1 MLRIVLSGVE
11 SVGKSTL
18 AAELAGHFGG
28 LLVPEFGRTY
38 TERLRRDLTLEDHY
52 AIAEGHE
59 IAADQAAAA
68 RPGVL
73 IEDTDIVMTTAW
85 ATMLFGDSRIAASGS
100 GERDP
105 ILAARRSRADL
116 HLLLEPDVPFVADPV
131 RMFGEPQ
138 ERTRFHAIVLAEF
151 ASRGLQP
158 VQVAGDWK
166 TRRASAIA
174 AIEAK
179 L

>member
-1 MLRIVLSGVE
+1 MLRVVLSGVE

-18 AAELAGHFGG
+18 AKELAGHFGG

-68 RPGVL
+68 GPPVL
-73 IEDTDIVMTTAW
+73 IEDTDVVMTSAW
-85 ATMLFGDSRIAASGS
+85 ATMLFADPESAAAGGGYDAILKGWPSRG
-100 GERDP
+100 
-105 ILAARRSRADL
+105 DL

-131 RMFGEPQ
+131 RMFGEPG
-138 ERTRFHAIVLAEF
+138 ERLRFHGIVVAEF
-151 ASRGLQP
+151 KARGIVP
-158 VQVAGDWK
+158 VRISGGWDA
-166 TRRASAIA
+166 RRAAAIS
-174 AIEAK
+174 AIEAR

>member
-1 MLRIVLSGVE
+1 MLRVVLSGVE

-38 TERLRRDLTLEDHY
+38 TERLRRNLTLEDHY

-68 RPGVL
+68 GPGVL

-85 ATMLFGDSRIAASGS
+85 ATMLFGEGEAAGA
-100 GERDP
+100 GRDP
-105 ILAARRSRADL
+105 ILAARQSRADL

-131 RMFGEPQ
+131 RMFGEPG
-138 ERTRFHAIVLAEF
+138 ERLRFHAIVLAEF
-151 ASRGLQP
+151 ASRRLQP

-166 TRRASAIA
+166 TRRATAIA

>member
-1 MLRIVLSGVE
+1 MLRVVLSGVE

-18 AAELAGHFGG
+18 AAELAARFGG

-38 TERLRRDLTLEDHY
+38 TERLRRNLTLEDHY

-68 RPGVL
+68 RPPL
-73 IEDTDIVMTTAW
+73 LMEDTDIVMTSAW
-85 ATMLFGDSRIAASGS
+85 ATMLF

-105 ILAARRSRADL
+105 ILAARPSRGDL

-131 RMFGEPQ
+131 RMFGEPTA
-138 ERTRFHAIVLAEF
+138 RNRFHIIVLDEF
-151 ASRGLQP
+151 RARGLSP
-158 VQVAGDWK
+158 VGIRGDW
-166 TRRASAIA
+166 TARTSAAVA
-174 AIEAK
+174 AIEAR